1 MSNRFLE
8 KTDRLGFSLL
18 MALMAECTLGS
29 SGRWLA
35 IGGVSI
41 RMLLFALCFVAT
53 LPALCSR
60 LRQTMRRPH
69 VALAI
74 LFGMDLAA
82 MAVVGWRHGNALA
95 FVKAD
100 VTSFL
105 TLALLPGFLATVN
118 TKKRVERLM
127 DCLFVSACALAL
139 VTAITHYALAFLTD
153 EQTAALSEWLTSTS
167 MGGLFTLTTGVQ
179 RVYFKS
185 QMFLQVAILLGAY
198 KITRSSVRVRTALYL
213 CEGLLLFACILSYT
227 RGFWLGLA
235 ISACL
240 LLVFDAREIGT
251 YLKALGAGAV
261 VFCALMLVSWA
272 AYGAPKA
279 AVEVVHRFDPNLIVL
294 SADLGEKDR
303 TPDSP
308 KQSPAPSGQE
318 TISKENR
325 IAVEL
330 REQSLRGA
338 YAEIARHPLLGA
350 GLGKNLD
357 DIRADGKIEYT
368 YLDVLMKMGAV
379 GLVLFLLT
387 FFWPVIEYLIAWAR
401 GLKKWIDAPERLLLA
416 TMTAGYLGVAITS
429 AVNPFLTNPMG
440 IMLLMLLSAA
450 MQCYL
455 KKEAR

>member
-8 KTDRLGFSLL
+8 KTDRLGFGLL

-60 LRQTMRRPH
+60 LKQTMRRPH

-74 LFGMDLAA
+74 LFGLDLAA
-82 MAVVGWRHGNALA
+82 MAVVGWRQGNALA

-105 TLALLPGFLATVN
+105 TLALLPGFLATVR
-118 TKKRVERLM
+118 TKQRVERLA
-127 DCLFVSACALAL
+127 DCLIVSACVLALA
-139 VTAITHYALAFLTD
+139 TATIHYALAFTTD
-153 EQTAALSEWLTSTS
+153 EQIVALNEWMNQTS

-185 QMFLQVAILLGAY
+185 QIFLQVAMLLGAY
-198 KITRSSVRVRTALYL
+198 KITRSSGGVRAALYL

-235 ISACL
+235 ISAGL

-251 YLKALGAGAV
+251 YIRALGVGAV
-261 VFCALMLVSWA
+261 VFCALLLASWA

-279 AVEVVHRFDPNLIVL
+279 AVEIVHRFDPNLIVL
-294 SADLGEKDR
+294 SSEVRQEDKA
-303 TPDSP
+303 TVSP
-308 KQSPAPSGQE
+308 QQSPVPSGQDV
-318 TISKENR
+318 ISTENR
-325 IAVEL
+325 VAVEL

-338 YAEIARHPLLGA
+338 YAEIARQPLLGA

-357 DIRADGKIEYT
+357 QIRADGKIEYT

-379 GLVLFLLT
+379 GLALFLLT
-387 FFWPVIEYLIAWAR
+387 FFWPALEYLFYWAR
-401 GLKKWIDAPERLLLA
+401 GLKKRTEAPERLLLA
-416 TMTAGYLGVAITS
+416 ALTAGYLGVAITS

-440 IMLLMLLSAA
+440 IMLLLLLSAA

-455 KKEAR
+455 TKEKR